1 MIKKLLIILSA
12 LLCIGLPAQSQ
23 IQVKFTGKT
32 TNDVYQKIDSVQF
45 RNTTR
50 NWSDMLY
57 YPDTTLTFPVAGIQ
71 QFANQSS
78 NVTLR
83 QNVPNPFNGIT
94 QFSLVAQEK
103 TKVNLEIYDLN
114 GKKVAAYR
122 NNLGRGEHLFQA
134 TLSTPQTYL
143 LSANSNNGST
153 TIKMI
158 NLGNTGQ
165 ACKLEYMS
173 SMPLTQDMGKKDV
186 DKNCAYNDRMTYTG
200 YCTQKGNVVTAEMTS
215 RITTNETIIF
225 TFPCYL
231 PDGASLHATTGIAD
245 NITARDARF
254 SAQWDGNK
262 IGAEEVG
269 FYYRKVGSAEWTIVT
284 CSHTQAQ
291 FSYTIHDLIPKSTYE
306 YKSYAKYC
314 EDLFFGETKT
324 FTTPEAIPSEIYTD
338 PATNV
343 LYVSAFLKGHFVQKE
358 DKLLAIGFEVKRDGI
373 WTRAFEATGS
383 QVKTPFQYFIYDLQP
398 DTQYEYRAYAINETD
413 TLYATPQQFTTQPI
427 VAPQVFID
435 SVAEISS
442 AYASIYARAVKG
454 DFDFT
459 SCGIAYKKAS
469 ESEWNKRPV
478 EMKDNLF
485 STKIPRLTPDT
496 KYEVKAYVTTE
507 FDLIYYSDVHTF
519 KTDTGSADVFPNC
532 GTVTD
537 IDGNTYQT
545 IVIGEQCWMR
555 ENLRVTKYPD
565 GTKMTPTD
573 HVYTIR
579 ENGAYKSEYLVMD
592 GEYFYSLCDA
602 TKKSFSTTINCKLM
616 QITGSAVGKRGICPD
631 GWHIPTHEEWTILE
645 EAIGLSNKEATS
657 YTYYRQVY
665 GGGVANEDRGSIALA
680 FVASSDDWR
689 ASEVANSPGA
699 KGTDNSVVA
708 NESGF
713 SIIPANTYGD
723 KESASFWTCSAL
735 GSYGIDRSFFFD
747 KASIYAGGSEQTYSN
762 YINVQKSVR
771 CLKDPEPMAPVV
783 TTQKVLHKNPH
794 SAALGGNIQSDGFR
808 DIVDAGIML
817 STSPNAQSTGE
828 RIPISSYSESV
839 FSKRIFELE
848 PNVTYYYCAYAD
860 NGIFTGYGEEMSF
873 SLSAD
878 DNDPCN
884 NMIHLGGGGWN
895 ENTYANLYINGEL
908 VREHK
913 EGDYDTKDDGFS
925 YRIEIFDPESSMRED
940 CHIVIELNDFGIAFD
955 SNEYIEELRG
965 GAVIEFNCGDSDIKI
980 SHP

>member
-1 MIKKLLIILSA
+1 MIKKLLTILSV
-12 LLCIGLPAQSQ
+12 LLCIGLSAQSQ
-23 IQVKFTGKT
+23 IQVNFTGKT
-32 TNDVYQKIDSVQF
+32 TNDVYQKLDSVKF

-71 QFANQSS
+71 QFSNQSS

-94 QFSLVAQEK
+94 QFSLVTQEK

-114 GKKVAAYR
+114 GKKVATYH

-165 ACKLEYMS
+165 ACKLEYLS
-173 SMPLTQDMGKKDV
+173 SMPLQQEMCKKDV

-200 YCTQKGNVVTAEMTS
+200 YCTQRGKVMTAEMTS
-215 RITTNETIIF
+215 RITTNETITF

-231 PDGASLHATTGIAD
+231 PEGASLVINTGEASDIACHD
-245 NITARDARF
+245 AKLSADWTGTNIAAD
-254 SAQWDGNK
+254 
-262 IGAEEVG
+262 EVG
-269 FYYRKVGSAEWTIVT
+269 FYYRRSTSDEWTIVT
-284 CSHTQAQ
+284 CNHTQKK
-291 FSYTIHDLIPKSTYE
+291 FSYAVHDLVPKSTFIF
-306 YKSYAKYC
+306 KGYAKYC
-314 EDLFFGETKT
+314 DEIFFGEEQT
-324 FTTPEAIPSEIYTD
+324 FITPEAIPSEIYTD

-343 LYVSAFLKGHFVQKE
+343 LYVSAFLKGHFVQRE
-358 DKLLAIGFEVKRDGI
+358 DKLLAIGFEVKRDGV
-373 WTRAFEATGS
+373 WAKAFEATGS
-383 QVKTPFQYFIYDLQP
+383 QVKTPFQYFIYDLLP
-398 DTQYEYRAYAINETD
+398 DTQYDYRAYAINETD

-435 SVAEISS
+435 SITDVSS
-442 AYASIYARAVKG
+442 AYASIYARAIKG
-454 DFDFT
+454 DFDFN

-469 ESEWNKRPV
+469 ESDWNKRPL
-478 EMKDNLF
+478 EMKDDQF

-565 GTKMTPTD
+565 GTAMTPTD
-573 HVYTIR
+573 HIYTIR
-579 ENGAYKSEYLVMD
+579 EYSAYQSEYLMLD

-602 TKKSFSTTINCKLM
+602 TKKTYSKTSNCKLM
-616 QITGSAVGKRGICPD
+616 QITGTAVGKRGICPD
-631 GWHIPTHEEWTILE
+631 GWHIPTHEEWSILE
-645 EAIGLSNKEATS
+645 ETIGMSNKEATS

-680 FVASSDDWR
+680 FIASSDDWR
-689 ASEVANSPGA
+689 TSDVANSPGA
-699 KGTDNSVVA
+699 KGTDNAVVA

-723 KESASFWTCSAL
+723 KESASFWTCSAM

-747 KASIYAGGSEQTYSN
+747 KASIYAGSEQSYSN
-762 YINVQKSVR
+762 FVNVQKSVR
-771 CLKDPEPMAPVV
+771 CLKDPDPMAPVV
-783 TTQKVLHKNPH
+783 TTDKVIHMNAN
-794 SAALGGNIQSDGFR
+794 SATFGGEVQSDGFR
-808 DIVDAGIML
+808 DIEEFGIYL
-817 STSPNAQSTGE
+817 STSPNAQTTGTK
-828 RIPISSYSESV
+828 IPMQSFSESKFSGRV
-839 FSKRIFELE
+839 FDL
-848 PNVTYYYCAYAD
+848 VAGTTYYYCAYAN
-860 NGIFTGYGEEMSF
+860 NGRFEGYGDERSYQVESTH
-873 SLSAD
+873 D
-878 DNDPCN
+878 DPCYHP
-884 NMIHLGGGGWN
+884 IHMGGGGWN
-895 ENTYANLYINGEL
+895 ENIYGQVYIDDKLVLDHREGDIDIKEPGGYKFKIVVVDPQNLYN
-908 VREHK
+908 
-913 EGDYDTKDDGFS
+913 
-925 YRIEIFDPESSMRED
+925 ESN
-940 CHIVIELNDFGIAFD
+940 HLVIEFPDLGFAFD
-955 SNEYIEELRG
+955 SNEYLDQLRG
-965 GAVIEFNCGDSDIKI
+965 GAIIEFNCGDSWFDITK
-980 SHP
+980 P